1 MKKAALFIAF
11 QGFRDEEYAE
21 PKRIMEKAGLTVET
35 ISTSK
40 GLARGKIKITAQVD
54 KVLDEVNISDY
65 ACMALVGGPGALEHL
80 DKPKV
85 HKMFTDFH
93 AQGKP
98 IAAICISPVILAHA
112 GLLKNK
118 KATVWPDGSNE
129 LVANGAVYTGKEL
142 EIDSNIIT
150 ANGPAAA
157 KAYGEAIVE
166 AVK

>member
-1 MKKAALFIAF
+1 MKKVALFIAF

-21 PKRIMEKAGLTVET
+21 PKKVMEKEGIKVDT

-54 KVLDEVNISDY
+54 KVLDEVNLSDY
-65 ACMALVGGPGALEHL
+65 DCLALVGGPGALDHL

-85 HKMFTDFH
+85 HKMFSDFY

-118 KATVWPDGSNE
+118 KATVWQDGAEE
-129 LVANGAVYTGKEL
+129 LKASGAIYTGKDL
-142 EIDSNIIT
+142 EIDSKIIT

-157 KAYGEAIVE
+157 KSYGQAIVQMIS
-166 AVK
+166 